1 MSQSISSSIKSID
14 KPLDKI
20 IYKVKKLVNDK
31 VDTIYVFYGRK
42 EKEINEDKLIKQIF
56 SDKEYDN
63 IKANNTKIIFSE
75 QIIHPDD
82 SIATIKI
89 KIFNELKKTVSLE
102 EIYLFCEKSEK
113 LNSVT
118 VYQSLTQN
126 KKIGLTKIRLDQ
138 FIQNIVSDLEGKQ
151 FPEPQ
156 EKEIYSYDDIF
167 EMKFDNKEYI
177 INKVL
182 GQKFFIVENEYP
194 FVCNPFDVKEY
205 DDFFEK
211 YARKSL
217 STLNNH
223 LLLNTGNIIDNS
235 IYLCLAQDVLRY
247 VETKDI
253 SEQTT
258 IKIYY
263 PFLYNKNINSIE
275 DLERN
280 QDKLIEGN
288 RVLYSEKIFDS
299 FKTIDM
305 FYDIY
310 NLRKSELNYVNR
322 GIKYIKVVMKPD
334 FNVKIPLEIIFKIV
348 HATESNPLIKY
359 NPSSRQENIYRLY
372 TDKIATDG
380 RKIPYLKKASIFKL
394 MKTIGRT
401 KSVSVYIETIDEF
414 ILNCEF
420 DEEGYITMSGEF
432 NKLINVSQIDE
443 IFKSTI
449 NPIIQEIK
457 SVLEQSGYKFNLFNS
472 LNDENIEIK
481 QMTYETQISITK
493 AFDIKNYR
501 ACINSVFVN
510 ETNALKGTPDKIK
523 LRFKRVS
530 NFSKFTSQ
538 EAFILEKAEQG
549 LRGSDIIQSLLENF
563 ADDLTEEQARE
574 LVAKV
579 ANELEVER
587 GVRKSDIKIKE
598 NPGFTTEIVLDFKTA
613 ILKITTENINNINY
627 LLTLPIYLDT
637 MVRITQDKNST
648 NFPSSEIKQI
658 CNTETGDVSIPDITS
673 STELSAK
680 KGEEADIE
688 GDESIKYIK
697 YTEIEKEKPKGAFS
711 LLFDEDDSSESY
723 ESEGG
728 NNKSLKGGQIS
739 SEPGPYKP
747 KKLKY
752 GNVVPSGISSPQESS
767 SEESISS
774 EESTTSTKI
783 SSPSVINIPNTN
795 IEKNVVQSSSQSE
808 LSSLA
813 KESSSSKESDRPL
826 DSLPSISSSKESVS
840 SEKVTTPVTQTKI
853 LSPTKSEE
861 SVSSEKVTTPVTQTK
876 ILSPT
881 KSEES
886 VSSEKVT
893 TPVTQTKILSPTKSE
908 ESVSSEKVTT
918 PVTQTKI
925 LSPTKSEEY
934 VSSEK
939 VTTPVTQTKILS
951 PTKSEESVSSDDE
964 DIALSELS
972 GIPSLAKDSVS
983 NKKSSKK
990 AKSVSSENSISSAKF
1005 SESSKS
1011 SSRSSK
1017 SKSSVKSLTDS
1028 ELADL
1033 YITDRDA
1040 FNKYMEDY
1048 ENKKVTTP
1056 ATQTKILSPT
1066 KSEESVSSE
1075 KETTKI
1081 DKSKDE
1087 EHIPV
1092 LSSIKSMSSEK
1103 EEEEPE
1109 EEVQEEPE
1117 EEVQEEPEE
1126 EVQEEPE
1133 EKLRNIDGM
1142 KLNKPYYFQTLIEKR
1157 DPILIVKED
1166 TKEYNGYSRTCLSD
1180 KRRQP
1185 VILTDNQLEKIH
1197 KEHPGFLREQDV
1209 IKYGSDKN
1217 HQFNYICPRYWC
1229 LKSNTFINPA
1239 DIKIVNGEKVHKPKK
1254 GPSCGKVLPKKEKK
1268 VKPGYYIYE
1277 FNDEAYPGLIPDKHP
1292 KGLCLPCC
1300 FKNYNTEGRIKAKQ
1314 SCLDKEKK
1322 QEDKKEVQKQQ
1333 IPSKEDAYVLGP
1345 EKFPLDFGRWGYLPV
1360 EIQTILHE
1368 INADCQVSKI
1378 NTNVKENHPC
1388 LLRHGVEVNKR
1399 QSFIA
1404 AISDLLFYG
1413 KRVIDE
1419 ENKITTK
1426 EAKVFSIKEMRER
1439 IVKSIKIDTFIKYQ
1453 NGNLVNDFY
1462 DPDKKV
1468 DIQKHQNS
1476 KLYSKID
1483 LNKEEDKSY
1492 FTKVISAFENFTT
1505 FLRDDDAI
1513 IDHTYLW
1520 DIISMPNKYL
1530 FPDGVN
1536 LIIFQLPHDDITN
1549 NVQLLCPTNHYSSEF
1564 YEARKPSIFLIK
1576 EDGYYEPIYSYLNN
1590 GKKIIV
1596 TKEFKERDPQL
1607 SKTMRAVFKE
1617 LIKPFFE
1624 LICRPLDSMPK
1635 NIYKAKRPLLLY
1647 NLVQKL
1653 DKYEYTI
1660 EKLVMNFNNKIIGVI
1675 AKEPKPSKKTG
1686 FIPCYPSALNENLKK
1701 GLDFVFMNDET
1712 LWNTYNATIDFLD
1725 KLHRKSAKRKDEPDI
1740 PCKPE
1745 FNIVEDE
1752 MVVGILTNTN
1762 QFIQISE
1769 PIRADE
1775 IISKLDLPSI
1785 TDEDY
1790 IVNSKDRP
1798 MIQADSQIMTQ
1809 NVVDVE
1815 REDYIKKIKLETS
1828 FYNVFRNTIRILL
1841 NNYENIKIRV
1851 KIETEM
1857 AKEYIIYSDKLTN
1870 INRLLR
1876 QLVGDKIQFIG
1887 DKNYYK
1893 LINEV
1898 STCIVKDAD
1907 KCKSTPNLC
1916 VVTENGKCNIILPER
1931 NLITDKENEPIY
1943 FGRMADELIR
1953 YNRIKSFM
1961 LQPQTYL
1968 SFGNIGY
1975 NLRDNEIIL
1984 IQSSLTQEYFENLIP
1999 VVANKYVR
2007 YNSYDETQP
2016 NITQLYDNKVP
2027 SLDQAIG
2034 RKNKLICD
2042 KIDNDHIKSS
2052 VWKKCFPDNFIE
2064 TEYSKYNFC
2073 TFNFIIDIIER
2084 KTKERFTI
2092 SDIKNQLYDEYKKY
2106 LEKYK
2111 EKIVDILIIEGKK
2124 TLGDQVHA
2132 DTLTFAS
2139 FIYTDNY
2146 FLTTLDLW
2154 LLVNRFKIPTIFICQ
2169 KFILQTKYE
2178 KHLFVGYG
2186 DENDKF
2192 AFVVLPGFRPE
2203 NVPNFKIIKTDKGDV
2218 FISLKEINEE
2228 CIENIEEAIRNK
2240 IDIEDY
2246 LQNFILPPNYVKKKP
2261 LLIMSDSEEKEV
2273 KPKKSKIIIEETSK
2287 VSVDIPI
2294 INNVKK
2300 SRKIKIKG
2308 DPKNKSRRKQGVKKR
2323 KLLIVDSSSTE
2334 QV

>member
-1 MSQSISSSIKSID
+1 MSQSISSNIKSID
-14 KPLDKI
+14 KPLDNI
-20 IYKVKKLVNDK
+20 IYKVKKLINDK

-42 EKEINEDKLIKQIF
+42 EKQMSEDKLIKEIF
-56 SDKEYDN
+56 TDKEHDN
-63 IKANNTKIIFSE
+63 IKSNKTKIIFSE
-75 QIIHPDD
+75 QRIHPDD

-89 KIFNELKKTVSLE
+89 KILSELKNSVSLE
-102 EIYLFCEKSEK
+102 ELYLFCKKVEK
-113 LNSVT
+113 LNSVA

-126 KKIGLTKIRLDQ
+126 KKIALTKIRLDQ
-138 FIQNIVSDLEGKQ
+138 FIQNIDSDLEGNF

-167 EMKFDNKEYI
+167 EMKLDNKDYI

-194 FVCNPFDVKEY
+194 FVCNPFDVKDY
-205 DDFFEK
+205 DKFLEK
-211 YARKSL
+211 HARKSL

-223 LLLNTGNIIDNS
+223 LLLNSGKIVDDS
-235 IYLCLAQDVLRY
+235 IYLCLAQDVLTY
-247 VETKDI
+247 VESKDI

-258 IKIYY
+258 LKIYY
-263 PFLYNKNINSIE
+263 PFLYNKNVNSLE

-280 QDKLIEGN
+280 QDKLIEEN
-288 RVLYSEKIFDS
+288 KMLYNQKMIDS
-299 FKTIDM
+299 FKTINM

-310 NLRKSELNYVNR
+310 DLRKSELNYVDR
-322 GIKYIKVVMKPD
+322 GIKYIKAIMKPD
-334 FNVKIPLEIIFKIV
+334 FDVKIPLEIIFKIV

-372 TDKIATDG
+372 TDKTSNDG

-401 KSVSVYIETIDEF
+401 KSVSIYIETLDELN
-414 ILNCEF
+414 LNCEF
-420 DEEGYITMSGEF
+420 DEEGYITMAGEF
-432 NKLINVSQIDE
+432 NKLVDVSQIDE

-457 SVLEQSGYKFNLFNS
+457 SVLEQSGYKLNLFNS

-493 AFDIKNYR
+493 AFDIQNYR
-501 ACINSVFVN
+501 SCINSVFVN
-510 ETNALKGTPDKIK
+510 ETNTLKGKNDKIN

-549 LRGSDIIQSLLENF
+549 LRGGDIIQSLLENF
-563 ADDLTEEQARE
+563 SDDLTYEQAKE

-598 NPGFTTEIVLDFKTA
+598 NPGFKTEILLDFNTA
-613 ILKITTENINNINY
+613 TLKITTENINNINY
-627 LLTLPIYLDT
+627 LFTLPIYLDT

-648 NFPSSEIKQI
+648 NFPVSEIKNI
-658 CNTETGDVSIPDITS
+658 CSLETNDVSIPDITS
-673 STELSAK
+673 STELSAEE
-680 KGEEADIE
+680 GESADIE
-688 GDESIKYIK
+688 GDESINYVK
-697 YTEIEKEKPKGAFS
+697 YTDIEKEKPKGAFN
-711 LLFDEDDSSESY
+711 LLFDEDESSEGY

-728 NNKSLKGGQIS
+728 NKNNFEGGNASSEESIS
-739 SEPGPYKP
+739 SEPYKKR
-747 KKLKY
+747 KKIKY
-752 GNVVPSGISSPQESS
+752 GNISVPSGISSPQESS
-767 SEESISS
+767 SEESIPSEKSISS
-774 EESTTSTKI
+774 EKI
-783 SSPSVINIPNTN
+783 SSPSDINVPDVNMQ
-795 IEKNVVQSSSQSE
+795 KNKSQTSSSSK

-813 KESSSSKESDRPL
+813 KASSSSEESEKPL
-826 DSLPSISSSKESVS
+826 DSLPSVS
-840 SEKVTTPVTQTKI
+840 S
-853 LSPTKSEE
+853 SEE
-861 SVSSEKVTTPVTQTK
+861 SVPSEKVSSPVEQPK
-876 ILSPT
+876 ITSPIQSEESE
-881 KSEES
+881 KPLDSLPSVSSSEES
-886 VSSEKVT
+886 VPSEKVSS
-893 TPVTQTKILSPTKSE
+893 PVEQPKITSPIQSEESEKPLDSLPSVSSSE
-908 ESVSSEKVTT
+908 ESVPSEKITS
-918 PVTQTKI
+918 PVQDV
-925 LSPTKSEEY
+925 SED
-934 VSSEK
+934 SI
-939 VTTPVTQTKILS
+939 PVLT
-951 PTKSEESVSSDDE
+951 
-964 DIALSELS
+964 
-972 GIPSLAKDSVS
+972 
-983 NKKSSKK
+983 SSK
-990 AKSVSSENSISSAKF
+990 SISSK
-1005 SESSKS
+1005 
-1011 SSRSSK
+1011 
-1017 SKSSVKSLTDS
+1017 
-1028 ELADL
+1028 
-1033 YITDRDA
+1033 
-1040 FNKYMEDY
+1040 
-1048 ENKKVTTP
+1048 P
-1056 ATQTKILSPT
+1056 
-1066 KSEESVSSE
+1066 
-1075 KETTKI
+1075 
-1081 DKSKDE
+1081 
-1087 EHIPV
+1087 
-1092 LSSIKSMSSEK
+1092 

-1109 EEVQEEPE
+1109 EEEPEEEEPE
-1117 EEVQEEPEE
+1117 EEEPEEEEPEE
-1126 EVQEEPE
+1126 EEPEEEEPE
-1133 EKLRNIDGM
+1133 EEIRNIDGM
-1142 KLNKPYYFQTLIEKR
+1142 KLNKPYYFQTLIEKK

-1166 TKEYNGYSRTCLSD
+1166 SKEYNGYSRTCLSD

-1185 VILTDNQLEKIH
+1185 VILTDGQLEKIN

-1209 IKYGSDKN
+1209 IKYGSDKK

-1229 LKSNTFINPA
+1229 LKSNTFINPN
-1239 DIKIVNGEKVHKPKK
+1239 DIQIVNGEKVHKPKK

-1300 FKNYNTEGRIKAKQ
+1300 FKNYNTEGRIKSKQ
-1314 SCLDKEKK
+1314 SCLEKDKK
-1322 QEDKKEVQKQQ
+1322 QQEV
-1333 IPSKEDAYVLGP
+1333 KEDRKEERKEDNYVLGP

-1368 INADCQVSKI
+1368 VNADCQVSKT
-1378 NTNVKENHPC
+1378 NTSIKKNHPC

-1404 AISDLLFYG
+1404 AISDVIFYG
-1413 KRVIDE
+1413 KRIIDE
-1419 ENKITTK
+1419 ENRLTTK
-1426 EAKVFSIKEMRER
+1426 EAKVLSIKEMRER
-1439 IVKSIKIDTFIKYQ
+1439 IIKSINIDSFIKYQ

-1462 DPDKKV
+1462 DPERKV
-1468 DIQKHQNS
+1468 DSEKYQNH
-1476 KLYSKID
+1476 KLYKKINFD
-1483 LNKEEDKSY
+1483 IPEERAY
-1492 FTKVISAFENFTT
+1492 FMKVTSAFENFRS
-1505 FLRDDDAI
+1505 FLKDDDAI

-1530 FPDGVN
+1530 FPNGVN

-1549 NVQLLCPTNHYSSEF
+1549 NVQLICPTNHYSSEF

-1576 EDGYYEPIYSYLNN
+1576 EDGYYEPIYSYLND
-1590 GKKIIV
+1590 GKKLIV

-1607 SKTMRAVFKE
+1607 SKTMRAIFKE

-1624 LICRPLDSMPK
+1624 KICKPLESMN

-1653 DKYEYTI
+1653 DKYEYEI
-1660 EKLVMNFNNKIIGVI
+1660 QKLVMNFNNKIIGVI
-1675 AKEPKPSKKTG
+1675 AKEPGVSERTG

-1701 GLDFVFMNDET
+1701 NLDYVFMNDET
-1712 LWNTYNATIDFLD
+1712 LWSPYTETVQFLNRITS
-1725 KLHRKSAKRKDEPDI
+1725 KTKKRRDEPDI
-1740 PCKPE
+1740 TCKPE
-1745 FNIVEDE
+1745 FKIVEDE

-1769 PIRADE
+1769 PIRPEE
-1775 IISKLDLPSI
+1775 ISSELDLPAI

-1790 IVNSKDRP
+1790 IVNVKDRP
-1798 MIQADSQIMTQ
+1798 MVQSDSQIITQ
-1809 NVVDVE
+1809 NDVDVE
-1815 REDYIKKIKLETS
+1815 RENYIKKIKLETS

-1841 NNYENIKIRV
+1841 NNYENIKIRE
-1851 KIETEM
+1851 KIESEM
-1857 AKEYIIYSDKLTN
+1857 LREYIIYSDKLAN

-1876 QLVGDKIQFIG
+1876 QLVSDKIQFVG

-1898 STCIVKDAD
+1898 STCIVKDED
-1907 KCKSTPNLC
+1907 KCKATPNLC
-1916 VVTENGKCNIILPER
+1916 VVAENGKCNIILPER

-1943 FGRMADELIR
+1943 FGRMSDELIR

-2016 NITQLYDNKVP
+2016 IVTQLYDNKIP

-2034 RKNKLICD
+2034 RKNETICYKVD
-2042 KIDNDHIKSS
+2042 KEHITSS
-2052 VWKKCFPDNFIE
+2052 VWKKCFPENFIE

-2084 KTKERFTI
+2084 KTNEKFTI
-2092 SDIKNQLYDEYKKY
+2092 SEIKNQLYDEYNKY

-2111 EKIVDILIIEGKK
+2111 DKIIDILIIEGKK
-2124 TLGDQVHA
+2124 TLGDQVHGG
-2132 DTLTFAS
+2132 TLSFDN

-2154 LLVNRFKIPTIFICQ
+2154 LLINKYKIPTIFICQ

-2178 KHLFVGYG
+2178 KHLFVGYE
-2186 DENDKF
+2186 DEDDKF
-2192 AFVVLPGFRPE
+2192 VFVVLPGFRPE
-2203 NVPNFKIIKTDKGDV
+2203 NVPNFKVIKSNKGDI
-2218 FISLKEINEE
+2218 FISLKELNEE
-2228 CIENIEEAIRNK
+2228 CIGNIKESIKNK

-2246 LQNFILPPNYVKKKP
+2246 LKEFIKPSKTIYEKKKP
-2261 LLIMSDSEEKEV
+2261 LLIQSDSEEKEV
-2273 KPKKSKIIIEETSK
+2273 KPKKTKVKIEETTPVTVEK
-2287 VSVDIPI
+2287 PI
-2294 INNVKK
+2294 MNNAKP
-2300 SRKIKIKG
+2300 SRKIRIKG
-2308 DPKNKSRRKQGVKKR
+2308 EPKNKSRRNPRLKKR
-2323 KLLIVDSSSTE
+2323 KLLIIDSSTTE
-2334 QV
+2334 KV